1 VKGDRPVLRQ
11 ANLVP
16 ERPNKYELYEGD
28 NMKATDLEPTYRTDD
43 NDIVMKRDISDSRK
57 PRITLASLNK
67 LKKMRAA
74 KDLENLMRGDF
85 LEIIYGADSEEA
97 QGGGL

>member
-1 VKGDRPVLRQ
+1 MQAVRVLK
-11 ANLVP
+11 
-16 ERPNKYELYEGD
+16 RPNKYELYKGD
-28 NMKATDLEPTYRTDD
+28 NMKATDLEPTYRNND
-43 NDIVMKRDISDSRK
+43 NDMVMKRDVSDSRK

-85 LEIIYGADSEEA
+85 LEIIYGGSDDA
-97 QGGGL
+97 QGGGI